1 MITVHHLNNSR
12 SQRVLWLLE
21 ELGLPYQVVR
31 YQRDARTMLAP
42 PELKAVHPLGKS
54 PVIVDGD
61 CTVAESGAIIEY
73 LMDQYDG
80 SELRGSESRDG
91 EPRESE
97 PRQGRLR
104 PPARTPEKRRWTY
117 FLHYAEGSMM
127 PPLLMKLIFDRVETA
142 PAPFFVKPIAR
153 GIAQKVKSNY
163 ILPQI
168 RQHLDYLEGELG
180 RHEWFAG
187 DAFSAADIQMS
198 FPLEA
203 AASRGGLDA
212 ASHPKL
218 AAFLERIHARP
229 AYQRALEQGGPY
241 ELLR

>member
-1 MITVHHLNNSR
+1 MIVVHHLNNSR

-21 ELGLPYQVVR
+21 ELGLPYEVVR
-31 YQRDARTMLAP
+31 YQRDAKTMLAP
-42 PELKAVHPLGKS
+42 PALRAVHPLGKS

-73 LMDQYDG
+73 LLDKYDG
-80 SELRGSESRDG
+80 QDGRAPLMPPRG
-91 EPRESE
+91 
-97 PRQGRLR
+97 
-104 PPARTPEKRRWTY
+104 TPEKRRWTY

-127 PPLLMKLIFDRVETA
+127 APLLMKLIFDRVENG

-153 GIAQKVKSNY
+153 GIAQKVKGSY
-163 ILPQI
+163 IEPQI
-168 RQHLDYLEGELG
+168 DQHLAYLEKELG
-180 RHEWFAG
+180 QHAWFAG
-187 DAFSAADIQMS
+187 DSFSAADIQMS

-203 AASRGGLDA
+203 AAARGGLDTRY
-212 ASHPKL
+212 PKL
-218 AAFLERIHARP
+218 KAFLDRIHARP